1 METMRRSVW
10 NSLLARVYMIYL
22 IEIQHLGMYNA
33 FLLWETTILAMIFVQ
48 DLIYL
53 PCYGA
58 TVLAQVVTKCWV
70 DAWR

>member
-1 METMRRSVW
+1 
-10 NSLLARVYMIYL
+10 
-22 IEIQHLGMYNA
+22 MYNA